1 MKVINPV
8 FYSLP
13 PIYRFFVGIGF
24 TAAILSIGYVFWQ
37 LARDTGPTVNM
48 ALPFGVTVIG
58 LGVAISALSSPIFLM
73 NRKLRAAGKPTW
85 GLSSNGGT
93 SQDDSYAFNQ
103 LIAAVYA
110 GLGFFMIT
118 AGVFLLVAKYEQ

>member
-13 PIYRFFVGIGF
+13 PIYRFFVGVGF
-24 TAAILSIGYVFWQ
+24 AAAIFSIGYAFWQ

-48 ALPFGVTVIG
+48 ALPFGATVIG
-58 LGVAISALSSPIFLM
+58 LGIAIAAISVPIFLM

-85 GLSSNGGT
+85 GLSNNEPKSEADN
-93 SQDDSYAFNQ
+93 YAFNQ
-103 LIAAVYA
+103 MIAAVYA

-118 AGVFLLVAKYEQ
+118 AGVFLLVAKYEH

>member
-13 PIYRFFVGIGF
+13 PIYRFFVGVGF

-37 LARDTGPTVNM
+37 LARDTDPTINM
-48 ALPFGVTVIG
+48 ALPFGATVIG
-58 LGVAISALSSPIFLM
+58 LGIAVSAISAPIFLM

-85 GLSSNGGT
+85 GLSKNDKD
-93 SQDDSYAFNQ
+93 SQEDSYGFNQ

-118 AGVFLLVAKYEQ
+118 AGVFLLVAKYEH